1 MLSQKDLKMLQRLL
15 DDLKDGTG
23 LALRMTFLAAAAALS
38 LFVTTAFLTAAAFVF
53 VLNRYG
59 SLYACLTGAA
69 IYLVLT
75 LLVVSIYLCRKKQIQ
90 PRPVEKTKSMLQ
102 TALSDPVILATGLQ
116 VVRTIGVK
124 RLIPI
129 LAIGGVALGFLASRQ
144 SAEDGDTAED

>member
-1 MLSQKDLKMLQRLL
+1 MLQRLV

-23 LALRMTFLAAAAALS
+23 LALRMTSLAAAAAIS
-38 LFVTTAFLTAAAFVF
+38 LFISTAFVTAAAFVF
-53 VLNRYG
+53 VLNKHG
-59 SLYACLTGAA
+59 ALYACLSGAA

-75 LLVVSIYLCRKKQIQ
+75 LLAAGIYLYRKKQIQ
-90 PRPVEKTKSMLQ
+90 KRPVEQTKSMLQ

-129 LAIGGVALGFLASRQ
+129 LAIGAVALGLMASRQ
-144 SAEDGDTAED
+144 AADDETSDN